1 MTTAV
6 SDARQNAGGAAA
18 HDGAMALD
26 SVSLG
31 SAPLGAPDLDRPVL
45 GSPAVDTTIDDT
57 AAVDTTGPLLAA
69 VLPSPAGALA
79 VLLTPDGVVRAA
91 GFAPVA
97 TMLARLPLDL
107 AVRGHEL
114 VDARELLARGGAVAV
129 VAESAARY
137 ADGEVRA
144 LDAVAVAQP
153 GGPFQQRAWV
163 AMRAIAP
170 GTTATY
176 AELAVAAGSPAAVRA
191 AGSACARNLVAP
203 FVPCHRVLRSGGTL
217 GGYYYGLEAK
227 QVLLAHESR
236 G

>member
-1 MTTAV
+1 
-6 SDARQNAGGAAA
+6 
-18 HDGAMALD
+18 MALD

-31 SAPLGAPDLDRPVL
+31 TAPLGAPDLDRPVL
-45 GSPAVDTTIDDT
+45 GSPADDIAADDTTIDDT
-57 AAVDTTGPLLAA
+57 AAVDATAPLLAA